1 MTRSIVQRITLQVL
15 KDRVIHIKR
24 SRMEDYGIVFNILEK
39 SSSVF
44 DILHFDKSLY
54 LTEISLPHL
63 FFRSKNHND
72 FDGPKTIHNLKE
84 VVLPHH
90 SHTMGTFDAIF
101 GTFLKCSTDEGGVSV
116 ISSALLTFVLATSYY
131 PPNKPSTWSGHSQK
145 RSPIDVG

>member
-15 KDRVIHIKR
+15 MDRVIHIKR

-101 GTFLKCSTDEGGVSV
+101 GTFLKCSTDEGGVFRHLFSFAYV
-116 ISSALLTFVLATSYY
+116 CSRYILL
-131 PPNKPSTWSGHSQK
+131 PSKSNPLPGLGIHKKGH
-145 RSPIDVG
+145 RSM

>member
-15 KDRVIHIKR
+15 MDRVIHIKR

-44 DILHFDKSLY
+44 DILHFDKSL
-54 LTEISLPHL
+54 

-84 VVLPHH
+84 VVLRCNLWN
-90 SHTMGTFDAIF
+90 I
-101 GTFLKCSTDEGGVSV
+101 LKM
-116 ISSALLTFVLATSYY
+116 
-131 PPNKPSTWSGHSQK
+131 
-145 RSPIDVG
+145 